1 MSTPI
6 SDANT
11 PAETAASTGPAP
23 AAAPKPRSRL
33 GRLGRRADAANGPRA
48 TFGQLLPY
56 LLEHKKVLSVVV
68 LLSILGAL
76 ASLAQPLLVSQVI
89 TVVQQNQPLGA
100 LVWGLVALVVV
111 SGLISGYQ
119 HYLLQRTGEGVVLSS
134 RRKLIGRMLRLPIS
148 EFDTRR
154 TGDLVSRVGSDT
166 TLLRAVL
173 TQGLVEAIGGSL
185 TFLGAL
191 IAMLVIDPVLL
202 GLTVLV
208 IAASVVT
215 VTLLSQRIRVA
226 SRMAQEKVG
235 ALAASVERAI
245 SSIRTVRA
253 SNATDREIAAV
264 DADATGAYQMGLQ
277 VAKISALVVPIAG
290 IAMQVSFLV
299 VLGVGGFRV
308 ASGQITVANL
318 IAFILFLFLM
328 ILPLGQAFGAI
339 TSVNSALGA
348 LGRIQEIIDLPAED
362 QFDRDL
368 FPLAITVGAANESV
382 RPDAP
387 AISFENVFFGY
398 ATQASTAD
406 AAAPVAA
413 AGDGGPGAGPG
424 TGSGTGDSGGSPA
437 GPPADVMPNAL
448 VTALV
453 APGVIEA
460 MLAEPDLVDADLAAA
475 DRAAADRAAVD
486 LAHAEQAAAHLAAAE
501 HAAAT
506 MAAARPAA
514 ALAAESAAAANASAR
529 AAATAAASA
538 EAAAEASAAMTAA
551 VYAAATGTVSIAAV
565 AAATAFAAPDQAS
578 DAEVPGLSA
587 ADDSAT
593 DAPGTATAPDA
604 PVSPDAPDTPASA
617 ASATSVDSPASP
629 AAGPDDGPHTAPAF
643 GSVDDTGAPNV
654 DAGPAAD
661 PSEPRPVL
669 RGVSFSAPRGL
680 RTALVGPSGAGKSTI
695 LALIERFY
703 DPNAGVVRLG
713 GLDIRTLDRTAL
725 RSQIGY
731 VEQDAPVLAGSL
743 RDNLVLSAPDATD
756 EECIAVL
763 HAVNLGEVLER
774 DPAGLGAAV
783 GESGVMLSGGER
795 QRLAIARA
803 LLAAPPI
810 LLLDE
815 STSSLDGVNEQ
826 LMRAAIDAVAVDRT
840 LIVIAHRLST
850 VVDSDQIVVLD
861 HGQVIGTGTHSE
873 LVVST
878 PLYRELAKHQLL
890 V

>member
-1 MSTPI
+1 M
-6 SDANT
+6 
-11 PAETAASTGPAP
+11 
-23 AAAPKPRSRL
+23 
-33 GRLGRRADAANGPRA
+33 
-48 TFGQLLPY
+48 LPY